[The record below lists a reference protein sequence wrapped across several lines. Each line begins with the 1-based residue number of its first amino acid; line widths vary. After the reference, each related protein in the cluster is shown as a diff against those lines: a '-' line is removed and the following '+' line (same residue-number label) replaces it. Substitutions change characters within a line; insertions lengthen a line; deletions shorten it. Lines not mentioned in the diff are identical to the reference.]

1 MERCDIDPANSE
13 AQRVTTGM
21 RYLAPI
27 IALVRP
33 HMQLIRFLVVGGI
46 NTLFG
51 YSVFF
56 VLTWMGLHYPLA
68 IALATIAG
76 VSFNFQSVGRLVFG
90 GAPRSRF
97 WRFVGV
103 YCLIYVVNLAAVRAL
118 LEVGISV
125 YVANAIVLLPLSLL
139 AFLLNR
145 RLVFSRL

>member
-1 MERCDIDPANSE
+1 MHDINRAHVDSAERVALS
-13 AQRVTTGM
+13 QRNGPIM
-21 RYLAPI
+21 RI
-27 IALVRP
+27 VRE

-51 YSVFF
+51 YSVFI
-56 VLTWMGLHYPLA
+56 VLVWIGLHYPLA

-76 VSFNFQSVGRLVFG
+76 VSFNFQSIGRLVFG

-103 YCLIYVVNLAAVRAL
+103 YCLIYLLNVGGVRLLLA
-118 LEVGISV
+118 VGANV
-125 YVANAIVLLPLSLL
+125 YVANAIILLPLSLI

-145 RLVFSRL
+145 RYVFPSL

>member
-1 MERCDIDPANSE
+1 
-13 AQRVTTGM
+13 M
-21 RYLAPI
+21 RLLNPI
-27 IALVRP
+27 IGLVLR
-33 HMQLIRFLVVGGI
+33 HMQLIRFLIVGGI

-76 VSFNFQSVGRLVFG
+76 VTFNFQSVGRLVFG

-103 YCLIYVVNLAAVRAL
+103 YCLIYLLNLGGVRAL
-118 LEVGISV
+118 LEIGANV

-145 RLVFSRL
+145 RLVFSNL